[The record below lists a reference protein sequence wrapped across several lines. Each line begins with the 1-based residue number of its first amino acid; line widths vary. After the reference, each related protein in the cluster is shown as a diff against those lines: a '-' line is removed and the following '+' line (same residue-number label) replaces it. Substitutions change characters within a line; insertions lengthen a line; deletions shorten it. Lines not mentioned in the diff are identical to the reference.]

1 MVRRIVAL
9 CLAGIVLAS
18 CEAKETFVL
27 MPDGDG
33 SGAIEVRGAGTEA
46 LVDTAW
52 SGVAVDDAGVPY
64 RPALGM
70 SRGAVVNRFSAVLDR
85 QPRPPQTEILHF
97 ETGAV
102 TLTAPARARM
112 SDVVLMILDRSHPD
126 VSVVGHTD
134 RAGDPALNLELSRR
148 RAEAVRDLLVAKGVD
163 PEIITVASH
172 GERNPL
178 VPTEDDVAEPRN
190 RRVEVIVR

>member
-9 CLAGIVLAS
+9 CLAATAIAA

-27 MPDGDG
+27 LPDGDG
-33 SGAIEVRGAGTEA
+33 SGAIEVRGAGTET

-64 RPALGM
+64 RPPLGM
-70 SRGAVVNRFSAVLDR
+70 SRGALVSRFSAVLDR
-85 QPRPPQTEILHF
+85 QPRPPHTETLYF

-102 TLTAPARARM
+102 RLTAPARARM
-112 SDVVLMILDRSHPD
+112 TDVALMILDRSHPD

-134 RAGDPALNLELSRR
+134 RAGDPTLNLELSQR
-148 RAEAVRDLLVAKGVD
+148 RADAVRNLLVSMGIDHA
-163 PEIITVASH
+163 IISVSSH
-172 GERNPL
+172 GETNPL
-178 VPTEDDVAEPRN
+178 VPTEDDVPEPRN